1 MASQS
6 HASAPSDVP
15 ALSVADATRRFGARV
30 AVESVSLAIDAGE
43 LVAVLGPSGS
53 GKSTLLRLI
62 AGFERPDAGSVTI
75 NGTAVAGDGVW
86 VEPERRRVGLVPQGD
101 SLFPHLSVGEN
112 VAFGIGRD
120 RTRVMEMLELVGL
133 ADRANSAPREL
144 SGGERQR
151 VALARALAP
160 KPALM
165 LFDEPF
171 SSLDAE
177 LRVRLRSEVAAVL
190 RASGATTVWVTHD
203 QEEALALADRVVL
216 LRAGR
221 VVQTATP
228 NQLYWEPADLWTAG
242 FLGDLNVVP
251 ATTGHGGVETAIGT
265 FMLAGGLTTG
275 KEVGLRPESIAM
287 RCVTDASAHVAG
299 REFRG
304 RDVLY
309 EVAHPALGTLR
320 VQRPSFEL
328 IDVGERVELYPAE
341 GARAIHLTHT

>member
-1 MASQS
+1 M
-6 HASAPSDVP
+6 P
-15 ALSVADATRRFGARV
+15 ALSVTDVTRRFGERH
-30 AVESVSLAIDAGE
+30 AVDGVSVSLDAGE

-62 AGFERPDAGSVTI
+62 AGFEVPDAGVVAI
-75 NGTAVAGDGVW
+75 GGTTVAGDGVW

-101 SLFPHLSVGEN
+101 SLFPHLSVAEN

-120 RTRVMEMLELVGL
+120 VARVMEVLELVGL
-133 ADRANSAPREL
+133 ADRARSAPREL

-171 SSLDAE
+171 SSLDAG
-177 LRVRLRSEVAAVL
+177 LRVRLRSDVTSVL
-190 RASGATTVWVTHD
+190 RASDSTTLWVTHD
-203 QEEALALADRVVL
+203 QEEALAIADRVVL
-216 LRAGR
+216 LRDGK
-221 VVQTATP
+221 VMQTATP
-228 NQLYWEPADLWTAG
+228 TELYWEPADSWTAR

-251 ATTGHGGVETAIGT
+251 AALGEGGVVTAIGS
-265 FMLAGGLTTG
+265 FALATAGALVGDT
-275 KEVGLRPESIAM
+275 VGLRPESITM
-287 RCVTDASAHVAG
+287 SPSSDAASVIAS

-309 EVAHPALGTLR
+309 EVTHVSLGTLR

-328 IDVGERVELYPAE
+328 LAVGDHVMLQPAP
-341 GARAIHLTHT
+341 GARAIPLQ

>member
-1 MASQS
+1 MAPES
-6 HASAPSDVP
+6 ASVP
-15 ALSVADATRRFGARV
+15 ALSVAGVTRRFGERA
-30 AVESVSLAIDAGE
+30 AVDAVSLRLAAGE

-62 AGFERPDAGSVTI
+62 AGFEVPDAGSVTI
-75 NGTAVAGDGVW
+75 GGVAVAGDGAW
-86 VEPERRRVGLVPQGD
+86 VEPEKRRVGLVPQGD

-120 RTRVMEMLELVGL
+120 GQRVMEMLEMVGM
-133 ADRANSAPREL
+133 ADRVNSAPREL

-160 KPALM
+160 KPELM

-177 LRVRLRSEVAAVL
+177 LRVRLRAEIGGVL
-190 RASGATTVWVTHD
+190 RTTGATTLWVTHD

-216 LRAGR
+216 LRDGR

-228 NQLYWEPADLWTAG
+228 TTLYWEPADTWTAR

-251 ATTGHGGVETAIGT
+251 ATADIRGVDTAIGV
-265 FMLAGGLTTG
+265 FGLPGGAAAGA
-275 KEVGLRPESIAM
+275 EVGLRPESITIQ
-287 RCVTDASAHVAG
+287 RSAEAHAAQVAG

-309 EVAHPALGTLR
+309 EVKHPLLGTVR

-328 IDVGERVELYPAE
+328 IEVGDRVALRPAD
-341 GARAIHLTHT
+341 GARAIPLQ

>member
-1 MASQS
+1 M
-6 HASAPSDVP
+6 P
-15 ALSVADATRRFGARV
+15 ALSVTNVTRVFGERR
-30 AVESVSLAIDAGE
+30 AVDGVSVSLDTGE

-53 GKSTLLRLI
+53 GKSTLLRLV
-62 AGFERPDAGSVTI
+62 AGFEVPDSGVVAIGET
-75 NGTAVAGDGVW
+75 TVAGDGVW

-101 SLFPHLSVGEN
+101 SLFPHLSVAEN

-120 RTRVMEMLELVGL
+120 ITRVMEVLELVGL
-133 ADRANSAPREL
+133 AVRARSAPREL

-177 LRVRLRSEVAAVL
+177 LRVRLRAEVTGVL
-190 RASGATTVWVTHD
+190 RAAGATTLWVTHD
-203 QEEALALADRVVL
+203 QEEALAIADRVVL
-216 LRAGR
+216 LRDGK
-221 VVQTATP
+221 VMQTATP
-228 NQLYWEPADLWTAG
+228 TAMYWEPADAWTAR

-251 ATTGHGGVETAIGT
+251 ASLGEGGVITAIGS
-265 FMLAGGLTTG
+265 FALSGERLAGDT
-275 KEVGLRPESIAM
+275 VGLRPESITM
-287 RCVTDASAHVAG
+287 SPSTDPSASALVAS

-309 EVAHPALGTLR
+309 EVTHPSLGTLR

-328 IDVGERVELYPAE
+328 LSVGDHVVLQPAP
-341 GARAIHLTHT
+341 GARAIALS

>member
-1 MASQS
+1 MA
-6 HASAPSDVP
+6 PESDRVP
-15 ALSVADATRRFGARV
+15 ALSVAGVTRRFPERL
-30 AVESVSLAIDAGE
+30 AVDAVSLHLDAGE

-62 AGFERPDAGSVTI
+62 AGFETPDAGTVAI
-75 NGTAVAGDGVW
+75 GGVPVAGDGVW

-101 SLFPHLSVGEN
+101 SLFPHLTVGEN
-112 VAFGIGRD
+112 VAFGVGRD
-120 RTRVMEMLELVGL
+120 AQRVMEMLELVGL
-133 ADRANSAPREL
+133 VDRVNSSPREL

-160 KPALM
+160 KPTLM

-177 LRVRLRSEVAAVL
+177 LRVRLRSEVSSVL
-190 RASGATTVWVTHD
+190 RASGATTLWVTHD

-216 LRAGR
+216 LRNGH

-228 NQLYWEPADLWTAG
+228 TKLYWEPADAWTAR

-251 ATTGHGGVETAIGT
+251 AAATASGVDTAIGV
-265 FMLAGGLTTG
+265 FGLSGSSTTG
-275 KEVGLRPESIAM
+275 GTVGLRPESITMHRRA
-287 RCVTDASAHVAG
+287 DATAQIAG

-309 EVAHPALGTLR
+309 EVTHPVLGTVR

-328 IDVGERVELYPAE
+328 IDVGDRVQLQPAE
-341 GARAIHLTHT
+341 GARAIPLR